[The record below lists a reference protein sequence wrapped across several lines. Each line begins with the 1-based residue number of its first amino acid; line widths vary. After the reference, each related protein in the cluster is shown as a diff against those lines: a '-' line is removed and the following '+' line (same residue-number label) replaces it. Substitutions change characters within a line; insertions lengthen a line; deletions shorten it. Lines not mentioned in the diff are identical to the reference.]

1 MGLLALRTPAQQ
13 SQLEPIWPVAIE
25 RAAAEAGIP
34 LSAIS
39 VVVKGSRGE
48 TLLALNEGLPRKTG
62 SVMKLLTTFVALQ
75 QLGPQFRFHTDFLA
89 DPKPR
94 HPGQWSVALRG
105 GGDSGFQ
112 YSDLL
117 ELLKQAQSQG
127 VHAVKESIVVDR
139 RRFMQE
145 NQLNSGIDVAP
156 DSLSGIAPDA
166 LSIGYSAVEVRLPE
180 NHQGRIEVDPPFQVV
195 SSSSLNRLKRTPCQK
210 DWDEGLHLIPQEGQQ
225 EKLNLIGNW
234 PSHCPEAVL
243 HRAPLSPRKQLAWS
257 MRLAMKQLGLSNQS
271 EVSEGPAP
279 SYAKVSIRYP
289 SRPLER
295 MVRDINKYSNNVAA
309 RTLLMNLAAENG
321 VLPARAEDGAQVI
334 QKWLKSRNLEFP
346 ELVIENGSGLSHKEV
361 MSAGHLAGFLMTISK
376 EEIFSSFLD
385 SLPIPGEM
393 GTLQKRFLVRA
404 DRLQWHLKTGR
415 LDGVRTL
422 AGFHVGVNGELTTVV
437 CMVEHTNTDR
447 VQILQEAILNWVQ
460 LKEIDTN
467 TSPQRQT
474 YLP

>member
-1 MGLLALRTPAQQ
+1 MGLLTPETQAQQ

-39 VVVKGSRGE
+39 IVVKGSGSE

-75 QLGPQFRFHTDFLA
+75 ELGPQFQFNTDFLA
-89 DPKPR
+89 DPDPR
-94 HPGQWSVALRG
+94 HLGQWSVALRG

-117 ELLKQAQSQG
+117 ELLKQAQNQG
-127 VHAVKESIVVDR
+127 VHAIKGSIVVDR
-139 RRFMQE
+139 RRFTQE
-145 NQLNSGIDVAP
+145 NQLAFGIDIAP
-156 DSLSGIAPDA
+156 DSMSGISPDA
-166 LSIGYSAVEVRLPE
+166 LSVGYSAVEVRLPE
-180 NHQGRIEVDPPFQVV
+180 NHQGRIEVDPPFRVITF
-195 SSSSLNRLKRTPCQK
+195 SSPVELKQAPCPK
-210 DWDEGLHLIPQEGQQ
+210 DWEEGLRLIPHLGQQ
-225 EKLNLIGNW
+225 EKLKLMGNW

-243 HRAPLSPRKQLAWS
+243 HRAPLRPRQQMAWAI
-257 MRLAMKQLGLSNQS
+257 RLAMKQLGLSNHS
-271 EVSEGPAP
+271 EVSEGSAP

-289 SRPLER
+289 SRPMYSL
-295 MVRDINKYSNNVAA
+295 VRDINKYSNNVAA
-309 RTLLMNLAAENG
+309 RTLLINLAAENG
-321 VLPARAEDGAQVI
+321 VIPASAEEGAQVI
-334 QKWLKSRNLEFP
+334 QKWLESRHLAFP

-361 MSAGHLAGFLMTISK
+361 MSAGHLAEFLMAISR
-376 EEIFSSFLD
+376 EEVFPSFLD

-393 GTLQKRFLVRA
+393 GTLQKRFLARA

-447 VQILQEAILNWVQ
+447 VQLLQEALLNWVR

-467 TSPQRQT
+467 T
-474 YLP
+474 LPNR